1 MKRSICQPLL
11 LVVAVGISLTAC
23 EQQMVNQS
31 GKEQVVQKKEI
42 GSTMQPIEP
51 KQLGDVF
58 LHEEYERIHAQMS
71 QEFQQQVSLEQ
82 LKQIAHPFQEGITG
96 YTLQATV
103 PIGDGQQQYL
113 WLDQSGKKG
122 LSAIFDQ
129 QQKIGGLQIMPL
141 KTFPQTDQTFTRNV
155 YSPPLKQDWF
165 VFWGGTNELFNYH
178 YDYESQRY
186 AYDLVI
192 MKQGKSHQGD
202 PTKNESYYA
211 YGQEV
216 SAAADGKVVKVEN
229 EIPDNDPVGTT
240 NKTQLLGNHVI
251 IDHGN
256 GEYSVT
262 AHLKT
267 GSLTVKV
274 GDQVKRG
281 EVIGLC
287 GNSGNSSEAHIH
299 FQVSNSPEVM
309 ENKSVRI
316 KWEGNVNPIRGEIM
330 KKGS

>member
-1 MKRSICQPLL
+1 
-11 LVVAVGISLTAC
+11 
-23 EQQMVNQS
+23 
-31 GKEQVVQKKEI
+31 
-42 GSTMQPIEP
+42 
-51 KQLGDVF
+51 
-58 LHEEYERIHAQMS
+58 
-71 QEFQQQVSLEQ
+71 
-82 LKQIAHPFQEGITG
+82 
-96 YTLQATV
+96 
-103 PIGDGQQQYL
+103 
-113 WLDQSGKKG
+113 
-122 LSAIFDQ
+122 
-129 QQKIGGLQIMPL
+129 
-141 KTFPQTDQTFTRNV
+141 
-155 YSPPLKQDWF
+155 
-165 VFWGGTNELFNYH
+165 
-178 YDYESQRY
+178 
-186 AYDLVI
+186 

>member
-1 MKRSICQPLL
+1 MRRSFYKPILL
-11 LVVAVGISLTAC
+11 LAVVGLSLTAC
-23 EQQMVNQS
+23 DQQLVKPS
-31 GKEQVVQKKEI
+31 EKTQVAQKKET

-58 LHEEYERIHAQMS
+58 LHEEYERIHAQMIP
-71 QEFQQQVSLEQ
+71 EFQQQVSLDE
-82 LKQIAHPFQEGITG
+82 LKQLAHPFQQGITG
-96 YTLQATV
+96 YTLQANV

-113 WLDQSGKKG
+113 WVDQSGTKG
-122 LSAIFDQ
+122 LIALFDQ
-129 QQKIGGLQIMPL
+129 QQKIGGLKIMPL
-141 KTFPQTDQTFTRNV
+141 KTFPQTDQAFTKNV
-155 YSPPLKQDWF
+155 YSPPIQQDWF
-165 VFWGGTNELFNYH
+165 VFWGGTNELLNYH
-178 YDYESQRY
+178 YEYENQRY
-186 AYDLVI
+186 AYDLLI
-192 MKQGKSHQGD
+192 MKQGKSYQGD

-211 YGQEV
+211 YGKEV

-229 EIPDNDPVGTT
+229 GIPDNVPVGTA
-240 NKTQLLGNHVI
+240 NKTKLLGNHVI

-267 GSLTVKV
+267 DSVKVKV

-281 EVIGLC
+281 DIIGLC

-309 ENKSVRI
+309 DNKAVRI
-316 KWEGNVNPIRGEIM
+316 KWEGDVNPTRGEFM
-330 KKGS
+330 KKR